1 MVGEDERCGEER
13 KAVEDAQL
21 CVTEGGKCAT
31 CHLKSGE
38 HDTVVRKGRSRCI
51 KHTCFAIVDLKSNLN
66 RGESLK
72 EWIMS
77 VSNIRACMH
86 AC

>member
-21 CVTEGGKCAT
+21 CVTEGGKIAA

-38 HDTVVRKGRSRCI
+38 HEHCSPQRK
-51 KHTCFAIVDLKSNLN
+51 KQVY
-66 RGESLK
+66 
-72 EWIMS
+72 
-77 VSNIRACMH
+77 
-86 AC
+86 